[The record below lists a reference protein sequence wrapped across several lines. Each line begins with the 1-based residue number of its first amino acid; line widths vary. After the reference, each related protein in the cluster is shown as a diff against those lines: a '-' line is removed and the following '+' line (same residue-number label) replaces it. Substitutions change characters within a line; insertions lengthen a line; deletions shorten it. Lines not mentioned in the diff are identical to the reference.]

1 MPSKL
6 TEKLRY
12 IQDRCSNAYWMLK
25 KGKFKL
31 IWTSIWTE
39 VTHRKE
45 QFQAWTGGG
54 NIAHGNIGPA
64 HSPRPV
70 RLQDADPGP
79 GPDPDPDSAYTN
91 KRKVFPASYRP
102 TGARLSPLGA
112 LQIDNQAVANELGDI
127 ISTFTIQENI
137 NS

>member
-45 QFQAWTGGG
+45 QFQAWTGRG
-54 NIAHGNIGPA
+54 NIAHVNIGPA

-70 RLQDADPGP
+70 RSQDA

-102 TGARLSPLGA
+102 TGARLSPVDA
-112 LQIDNQAVANELGDI
+112 LQIDNQAVANELRDI
-127 ISTFTIQENI
+127 LSTFTLQKKN

>member
-39 VTHRKE
+39 ITHRKG
-45 QFQAWTGGG
+45 QFHAWIGGG
-54 NIAHGNIGPA
+54 RIAHDNVGPS
-64 HSPRPV
+64 HIPGPV
-70 RLQDADPGP
+70 RNQEPGQN
-79 GPDPDPDSAYTN
+79 PDSAYIN

-102 TGARLSPLGA
+102 TGARLSPLDP
-112 LQIDNQAVANELGDI
+112 LQIDNQAVANELRGI
-127 ISTFTIQENI
+127 LSTLTLQENN